1 MSGSQAAARIQE
13 MVLKR
18 REPDRQYPTGT
29 LESEAEE
36 YTAFASGRVGRNPQ
50 MMIRFRKASGQTK
63 VYAYS
68 MLTEIDSENPDESF
82 TLIFGVSKVVVHG
95 QNLQRLFDYVCEHR
109 VLEVVEADRASQMRL
124 THEPSIVTEIHMARA

>member
-1 MSGSQAAARIQE
+1 

-18 REPDRQYPTGT
+18 REPDRQPPAETP
-29 LESEAEE
+29 ESEAEE
-36 YTAFASGRVGRNPQ
+36 YTAFASGRVGRKPQ

-68 MLTEIDSENPDESF
+68 MLTEIDSENPDEAF
-82 TLIFGVSKVVVHG
+82 TLTFGMSKVEIHG

-109 VLEVVEADRASQMRL
+109 AQEVSEPDRADQF
-124 THEPSIVTEIHMARA
+124 SIATVKMIVNHLNWDV